1 MARYKKY
8 RYGGKKIPG
17 MFKKQEGGTAFSS
30 DMPDMQSADE
40 KRMMKSKGSGMAGMN
55 KSGEME
61 RSMGTRGM
69 GRGMGR
75 AMGGRGMGIVQN
87 LAMSNAIKNNQAK
100 QAARVNMQMQEAVM
114 EIKLQNQALEQQ
126 NNLLKTQIQKMD
138 LINSART
145 TKQSPGM
152 KTTPKKRGGSVKAKK
167 GKGKKMIM
175 FAQSSGGTMKHGGS
189 CGGPLMS
196 MMKKSKRR

>member
-8 RYGGKKIPG
+8 KYGGKRIPG
-17 MFKKQEGGTAFSS
+17 MFKKQEGG
-30 DMPDMQSADE
+30 DMPEMQSADE
-40 KRMMKSKGSGMAGMN
+40 KRMIKSEGSGMAGMN
-55 KSGEME
+55 RSG
-61 RSMGTRGM
+61 
-69 GRGMGR
+69 GMGR

-100 QAARVNMQMQEAVM
+100 QAAMINQNMQETVMQM
-114 EIKLQNQALEQQ
+114 KLNNQALEQQ
-126 NNLLKTQIQKMD
+126 NSLLKTQIQKMD

-152 KTTPKKRGGSVKAKK
+152 KNTPKRKGGSIKGKK
-167 GKGKKMIM
+167 GKEKMIF

-189 CGGPLMS
+189 CGGPLVS
-196 MMKKSKRR
+196 MMKRGKRK

>member
-8 RYGGKKIPG
+8 KYGGKRIPG
-17 MFKKQEGGTAFSS
+17 MFKKQEGGEEMDGFT
-30 DMPDMQSADE
+30 
-40 KRMMKSKGSGMAGMN
+40 RN
-55 KSGEME
+55 KQNME
-61 RSMGTRGM
+61 QLDSLANKAESRYR
-69 GRGMGR
+69 
-75 AMGGRGMGIVQN
+75 RGMGIVQN

-100 QAARVNMQMQEAVM
+100 QDAMINQNMQETVMQ
-114 EIKLQNQALEQQ
+114 IKLNNQALEQQ

-152 KTTPKKRGGSVKAKK
+152 KNTPKRKGGSIKGKK
-167 GKGKKMIM
+167 GKEKIM
-175 FAQSSGGTMKHGGS
+175 FFAQSSGGTMKHGGS

-196 MMKKSKRR
+196 MMKRNKRK

>member
-8 RYGGKKIPG
+8 KYGGKRIPG
-17 MFKKQEGGTAFSS
+17 MFKKQEGG
-30 DMPDMQSADE
+30 DMPVEMKRTESLSPDE
-40 KRMMKSKGSGMAGMN
+40 SMINTVNIQNGDTTRTSRPN
-55 KSGEME
+55 PYH
-61 RSMGTRGM
+61 RSML
-69 GRGMGR
+69 
-75 AMGGRGMGIVQN
+75 QN

-100 QAARVNMQMQEAVM
+100 QAAKVNMQMQEAVM

-138 LINSART
+138 LINSARN

-152 KTTPKKRGGSVKAKK
+152 KTTPKKRGGSIKAKK
-167 GKGKKMIM
+167 GKEKKMIM

-196 MMKKSKRR
+196 MMKKRKRR